1 MIKRN
6 QNKQIELQ
14 ASTLSFIYTIAKL
27 PNSENSRV
35 SKRKHRPKW
44 QTLRL
49 NMSKKQKKAHRVNEL
64 IRLVP
69 KRAQSGPFVCPR
81 QSQRRPTVRVE
92 GLKRNAL
99 SLVQQTCLVGCSRAW
114 FP

>member
-6 QNKQIELQ
+6 QNKQIELH

-49 NMSKKQKKAHRVNEL
+49 NMNKKQKKKL
-64 IRLVP
+64 I
-69 KRAQSGPFVCPR
+69 ASM
-81 QSQRRPTVRVE
+81 S
-92 GLKRNAL
+92 
-99 SLVQQTCLVGCSRAW
+99 
-114 FP
+114 